1 MVFSV
6 EVRDVDLWREGK
18 LEVEIYLDKSALQD
32 LLFQLNQLETA
43 GDHCH
48 FMAPAWGG
56 NELSE
61 TPMIEGN
68 VIANHL
74 KITLVE

>member
-1 MVFSV
+1 MVFTV
-6 EVRDVDLWREGK
+6 EIRDIGLWREGK
-18 LEVEIYLDKSALQD
+18 LEVEIYLDKNALQD
-32 LLFQLNQLETA
+32 LLLRLSQLKTT

-61 TPMIEGN
+61 KPMIHGN